1 MLLARARL
9 RLRRPRPSPVLAH
22 LQTRHGR
29 GEVTLLVRRIVRHC
43 TIRRRVATLPAWC
56 RWRRAVRLAVGTLC
70 AHRLQVKRRSDLT
83 LALVETSHA
92 KRLLEVRK
100 QLLDTLV
107 GLGGLVTRS
116 FRRLVSEEGDLARII
131 AFE

>member
-1 MLLARARL
+1 M
-9 RLRRPRPSPVLAH
+9 
-22 LQTRHGR
+22 
-29 GEVTLLVRRIVRHC
+29 
-43 TIRRRVATLPAWC
+43 
-56 RWRRAVRLAVGTLC
+56 RLAVGTLC
-70 AHRLQVKRRSDLT
+70 AHRLRFKRRSDLT

-92 KRLLEVRK
+92 KRLLKVRK
-100 QLLDTLV
+100 QLLDSLV